1 MKRLL
6 KTFFN
11 LINAIAI
18 IGLALSYLSPFVNPQ
33 DFWVISFFGLTY
45 TFWLFINIALLLI
58 WVLSLKKRGIY
69 NVLILIIG
77 FQFIDRNVQFNNH
90 ENTDS
95 DIRICSFNTHVQ
107 QIYNGGNTSEAIDQ
121 YLTNKKYD
129 VALIVEWLNKKGNIN
144 KIAFPHQQFINTQ
157 EDNPKSDYGLKLVS
171 KHPIL
176 NWERIKYDHNTNN
189 LAVLFDVDVEGQ
201 IIRFVGV
208 HLQSNSVSPKDYQT
222 LIYSDLNEEYKIYA
236 LAFIDRLKKQSQ
248 LRTIQTQTI
257 LEAIDNSPYPVIILG
272 DFNDTP
278 QSFTYQQ
285 LKEGRKDAFVEKGS
299 GWGATYLKPFPF
311 LRIDYIFYDS
321 ELVCTNYQSSKSIK
335 SDHSLIEASF
345 QISK

>member
-1 MKRLL
+1 MKRLF

-69 NVLILIIG
+69 NVLILVIG
-77 FQFIDRNVQFNNH
+77 FQFIARNVQFNNH

-95 DIRICSFNTHVQ
+95 DIKICSFNTHVQ

-121 YLTNKKYD
+121 YLTNQKYD
-129 VALIVEWLNKKGNIN
+129 VALLVEWLNKKGNIN

-157 EDNPKSDYGLKLVS
+157 EDNPNSDYGLKLVS

-222 LIYSDLNEEYKIYA
+222 LIYSDLNEEYKTYA

-299 GWGATYLKPFPF
+299 GWGATYLKPLPF

-321 ELVCTNYQSSKSIK
+321 ELVCTNYQSSTSIK